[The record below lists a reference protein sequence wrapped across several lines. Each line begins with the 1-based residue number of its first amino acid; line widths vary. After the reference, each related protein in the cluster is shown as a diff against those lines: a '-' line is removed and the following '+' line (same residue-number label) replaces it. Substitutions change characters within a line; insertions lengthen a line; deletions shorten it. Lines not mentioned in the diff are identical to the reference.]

1 MNNGHITKLIKDV
14 YAGNRIITK
23 LTQIWVFTANFFH
36 HFSFRSATIRRLKKL
51 QFKTGVSQMNGLS
64 ASTLGLL

>member
-1 MNNGHITKLIKDV
+1 MLKIINLKGLKDV

-23 LTQIWVFTANFFH
+23 LTQIWGLTANFFH
-36 HFSFRSATIRRLKKL
+36 YFSFRLATIRRLKKL
-51 QFKTGVSQMNGLS
+51 QFKTGVSQMNGFP